1 MSIIMY
7 YIIIYYT
14 TKKYRFTNE
23 RALIGENMEQTK
35 YEISPEQIQ
44 KIEDKIADGALFAL
58 THRSCRLNIS
68 ESMYIQASYH
78 DDAVTSAFYA
88 GLSQGLNYKKRPSR
102 KKRGVKNGEI
112 VKR

>member
-1 MSIIMY
+1 M
-7 YIIIYYT
+7 
-14 TKKYRFTNE
+14 
-23 RALIGENMEQTK
+23 GENMEQTK
-35 YEISPEQIQ
+35 YELSPEQVQ
-44 KIEDKIADGALFAL
+44 KIEDKIADGVLFAL
-58 THRSCRLNIS
+58 AHSSCRLDLL
-68 ESMYIQASYH
+68 ESAYIQAIYR